1 MNQEAW
7 WILRDALASEDSVSW
22 GCLGITQVP
31 TNESWPPGLEGKPL
45 HMKWI
50 KEGRLFSTGWFRL
63 LLSQALNPA
72 LLAQSTHW
80 GQESSLQWHVTTPLC
95 SAAALVP
102 SSVASFCDGSG
113 WFIPAALVCFESS
126 AKWDTKW
133 KVKVLLA
140 QSCCTLCNPMDCSS
154 PGKNTGVGCHALL
167 QRILPEP
174 GIEPGS
180 PAFAGRFFTVWAT
193 REAPWITKAVSC

>member
-1 MNQEAW
+1 MWIFSASVWEGMVYMNQEAC
-7 WILRDALASEDSVSW
+7 WILRDALASKGSVSW

-50 KEGRLFSTGWFRL
+50 KEGRLFGTGWFRL

-80 GQESSLQWHVTTPLC
+80 GQEASLQWHVTTPLC

-102 SSVASFCDGSG
+102 
-113 WFIPAALVCFESS
+113 
-126 AKWDTKW
+126 
-133 KVKVLLA
+133 LLCSILLWWLWMVN
-140 QSCCTLCNPMDCSS
+140 SCS
-154 PGKNTGVGCHALL
+154 PGMFWKFSQVGHQVKSESVTCSVVLYSL
-167 QRILPEP
+167 QPDGL
-174 GIEPGS
+174 
-180 PAFAGRFFTVWAT
+180 
-193 REAPWITKAVSC
+193 